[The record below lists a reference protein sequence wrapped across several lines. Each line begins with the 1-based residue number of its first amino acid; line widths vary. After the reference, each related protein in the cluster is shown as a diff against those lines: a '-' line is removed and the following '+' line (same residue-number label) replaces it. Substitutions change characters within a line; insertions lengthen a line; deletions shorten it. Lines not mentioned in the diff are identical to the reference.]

1 MCFRSPGG
9 LRDEPYAAYPVF
21 IPGYGSYI
29 LLSDVGP
36 SELINTTSI
45 MQDDEA
51 SESVNEKDKP
61 KPDDKDSASEEKEN
75 IDARSRSNTRTKER
89 NRHRNHDR
97 DKHKHKHRN
106 DKYSSEENYR
116 DSRET
121 DEDRDDDSGEKFDDS
136 RERDRDK
143 DRRDRYKDKRHKH
156 RDKDTKDKHKD
167 SRETNKSERDKIKD
181 SREKESTE
189 TTEKYSS
196 EKDSGETKDP
206 GNDKDL
212 PDINVS
218 SGSMK
223 IVNIQ
228 SKFNP
233 LFLGQTHLIPIFK
246 KPRVFESEKDLEEA
260 NWSSETDDSIRES
273 IKQIV
278 GNGERIKSLKKRI
291 MLKILEKLHSAV
303 LQF

>member
-1 MCFRSPGG
+1 M
-9 LRDEPYAAYPVF
+9 RDEPYAAYPVY

-51 SESVNEKDKP
+51 SESIHEKDKP
-61 KPDDKDSASEEKEN
+61 ESDDKDSVSEENENRN

-89 NRHRNHDR
+89 NRRRNHDR
-97 DKHKHKHRN
+97 DKHKHRA
-106 DKYSSEENYR
+106 DKYNISSDEKYT
-116 DSRET
+116 DSREANK
-121 DEDRDDDSGEKFDDS
+121 DRDDDSGERYDDS

-143 DRRDRYKDKRHKH
+143 DRKGGNKDNRYKH
-156 RDKDTKDKHKD
+156 RDKITRDKHKD
-167 SRETNKSERDKIKD
+167 SRETDKNERDKLKD
-181 SREKESTE
+181 SREKDSTE
-189 TTEKYSS
+189 TTEKYSL
-196 EKDSGETKDP
+196 EKDSEETKDP
-206 GNDKDL
+206 ENDKDF

-223 IVNIQ
+223 VNIQ

-278 GNGERIKSLKKRI
+278 GSGERIKSLKKRI